1 MMTEW
6 TIAKSSWVTVV
17 SAHSFTIRRR
27 TIRCFHQTQITPR
40 LLFPSRTGGGA
51 SLYAPWRRCTPR
63 WFRDLVA
70 TTTRQ
75 ELQKNQCF
83 LSWMCPPGY
92 WDALP
97 DKSWDSRRTWWGW
110 NGVGVWSATAEGT
123 EQWVIEIEW
132 DWMEISGGVE
142 QQHELMQFNILLP
155 F

>member
-1 MMTEW
+1 MDNSQVKLGHCGIRSQFHNKETHNKVFSPN
-6 TIAKSSWVTVV
+6 TNHTTSSIPLT
-17 SAHSFTIRRR
+17 H
-27 TIRCFHQTQITPR
+27 
-40 LLFPSRTGGGA
+40 GGGA